1 MDPIA
6 INLGVEATRRLA
18 MSARPDAPQAPDRP
32 PETDRGPRRG
42 AGLVRRSA
50 ASGLRRLADRLE
62 PRPAI
67 R

>member
-18 MSARPDAPQAPDRP
+18 MSAGPDAPQMPDRP
-32 PETDRGPRRG
+32 PEPDGGPRRG
-42 AGLVRRSA
+42 PGLVRRA
-50 ASGLRRLADRLE
+50 AAHGLRRLADRLE
-62 PRPAI
+62 PSPAA